1 MIRKT
6 AKEILADSFR
16 ELAQKTD
23 IRRITI
29 KDITQNCGYSPAT
42 FYRNFTDK
50 YDLISWE
57 YAQSL
62 EKILKSVPGDDHP
75 PYATFST
82 AAKYIGENREYL
94 AGLLKYTKG
103 QDAFSR
109 NMLDMSIRLFT
120 ARIHNVTKSDKMDK
134 HIELQIMFY
143 CSGVVAMTCDSIL
156 KRIDASSEE
165 IVCAFTESVPSS
177 LRPYLVK
184 TPEEMRE
191 LTENLSQ

>member
-1 MIRKT
+1 MKRKT

-16 ELAQKTD
+16 ELAEKSNID
-23 IRRITI
+23 KITVN
-29 KDITQNCGYSPAT
+29 DITQNCGYSPAT

-50 YDLISWE
+50 YDLISWD
-57 YAQSL
+57 YARAL
-62 EKILKSVPGDDHP
+62 KNILLSVAEDDHP
-75 PYATFST
+75 PYAVFMA
-82 AAKYIGENREYL
+82 AAKYVEENRKYL

-109 NMLDMSIRLFT
+109 NMLNMSTRLFT
-120 ARIHNVTKSDKMDK
+120 ARIQKVTKSAKTDR

-156 KRIDASSEE
+156 KRIDASPEE
-165 IVCAFTESVPSS
+165 IVQVFTEGVPSS

-184 TPEEMRE
+184 TSEEMRE
-191 LTENLSQ
+191 LEDNLS